1 MVKKT
6 FLYIFIYTLLVGCDT
21 LILNDE
27 CITDCFLDM
36 FWGDNVH
43 NSQFFIQILDFSVK
57 AILNVCELKKALCS
71 KKNKKQ
77 QFPIKAILL

>member
-1 MVKKT
+1 MKFNK
-6 FLYIFIYTLLVGCDT
+6 
-21 LILNDE
+21 
-27 CITDCFLDM
+27 ITDCFLDV
-36 FWGDNVH
+36 FWGDIVH

-71 KKNKKQ
+71 QKNKKQ